1 MSKIVLAIGGNAIVK
16 EGQKGTIEEQQQN
29 INETCEPV
37 LGLIEEGHTV
47 VITHGNGPQ
56 VGNTLI
62 KTKMA
67 ESVVPPYPL
76 DVCDAETQGNL
87 GYLIQQ
93 AFRNKMVERK
103 INKTVAT
110 VVTQA
115 VVSKDDYAF
124 EAPTKPIG
132 PFYTKEEMKEILFT
146 SYFQPLAATK
156 KENLSFI
163 EDSGRGYRRVVAS
176 PKPLKIV
183 EKEAIEALLEKD
195 IIVITAG
202 GGGIPVVE
210 NNGMLEGVEAV
221 IDKDFASALL
231 AAEINADYLFILT
244 GVEQVAINFGTPKQ
258 QNLLEMTVE
267 EALRYMDEGQ
277 FPKGSMGPKIEA
289 AILFLQKGGKNV
301 IITSIDKLQEA
312 IEGKTGT
319 RIVMESAATIKKTPE
334 LV

>member
-1 MSKIVLAIGGNAIVK
+1 MSKIVLAIGGNAIIK
-16 EGQKGTIEEQQQN
+16 EGQKGTIEEQKNN
-29 INETCEPV
+29 INESCEPV
-37 LGLIEEGHTV
+37 LGLIEQGHTV

-62 KTKMA
+62 KGQMA
-67 ESVVPPYPL
+67 ESVVPVYPL

-93 AFRNKMVERK
+93 AFRNKMVERN

-115 VVSKDDYAF
+115 VVSKDDPAF
-124 EAPTKPIG
+124 DAPTKPIG
-132 PFYTKEEMKEILFT
+132 PFYSKEEMEEILKNEKLT
-146 SYFQPLAATK
+146 
-156 KENLSFI
+156 FI

-176 PKPLKIV
+176 PKPIKIV
-183 EKEAIEALLEKD
+183 EKDAIEALLEKD
-195 IIVITAG
+195 ITVITAG

-210 NNGMLEGVEAV
+210 NNGMLEGTEAV

-244 GVEQVAINFGTPKQ
+244 GVEQVAIHFGTPQQ
-258 QNLLEMTVE
+258 QNLLEMT
-267 EALRYMDEGQ
+267 ADDAIRYMEEGH

-301 IITSIDKLQEA
+301 IITSIDKLQDA

-319 RIVMESAATIKKTPE
+319 RIVMSSEAADETSN
-334 LV
+334 LVTMS

>member
-1 MSKIVLAIGGNAIVK
+1 MSKIVLAIGGNAIIK
-16 EGQKGTIEEQQQN
+16 EGQKGTIEEQQRN
-29 INETCEPV
+29 IYESCEPV

-62 KTKMA
+62 KSKMA
-67 ESVVPPYPL
+67 SSVLPAYPL

-93 AFRNKMVERK
+93 AFKNKMLEHR

-110 VVTQA
+110 VVTQS
-115 VVSKDDYAF
+115 VVAEDDPAF
-124 EAPTKPIG
+124 KHPTKPIG
-132 PFYTKEEMKEILFT
+132 PFYSREEMEEILK
-146 SYFQPLAATK
+146 QEDAT
-156 KENLSFI
+156 FV

-183 EKEAIEALLEKD
+183 EKDAIEALLEKD
-195 IIVITAG
+195 ITVITVG
-202 GGGIPVVE
+202 GGGIPVAEVD
-210 NNGMLEGVEAV
+210 GHLEGVEAV

-231 AAEINADYLFILT
+231 AAEIHADYLFILT
-244 GVEQVAINFGTPKQ
+244 GVERVAIHYGTPNQ
-258 QNLLEMTVE
+258 QNLSEMTIE
-267 EALRYMDEGQ
+267 EALQYMEEGH

-301 IITSIDKLQEA
+301 IITSIDKLQDA
-312 IEGKTGT
+312 LAGKTGT
-319 RIVMESAATIKKTPE
+319 RVIAKNEETVKDESE
-334 LV
+334 LVAI